1 MLCEKIPF
9 RRYFPDI
16 FIVYTVNSK
25 FKNNII
31 FSSRAK
37 SHFPKIT
44 IWKTGYASYGT
55 GAQNGKRNI
64 HIYMCV
70 CAIHILRKLLLMF
83 VLCYFLFALLN
94 KRKHASVYTFLD
106 HQPTTVFDER
116 NKYDYYCL
124 SFFGAL
130 ICKLNH
136 ESVNN

>member
-16 FIVYTVNSK
+16 FIVYIVNSK

-70 CAIHILRKLLLMF
+70 CDTYFAEITINVCV
-83 VLCYFLFALLN
+83 VLF
-94 KRKHASVYTFLD
+94 
-106 HQPTTVFDER
+106 P
-116 NKYDYYCL
+116 
-124 SFFGAL
+124 
-130 ICKLNH
+130 ICVVK
-136 ESVNN
+136 